1 MIGAENSRHTFNQSD
16 ADLNLVANWSSGC
29 SHTKGGLLF
38 SWSFGVYSSASIG
51 RFITL
56 VLVGR
61 HSIEKRSLLCM
72 NRLITVEKMMVID
85 SIGSKVSVSFLWV
98 YYCKSSVNIACI
110 CRKRFRC

>member
-1 MIGAENSRHTFNQSD
+1 M
-16 ADLNLVANWSSGC
+16 
-29 SHTKGGLLF
+29 
-38 SWSFGVYSSASIG
+38 YSSASIG

-72 NRLITVEKMMVID
+72 NRLTTVEKMMVID

-110 CRKRFRC
+110 CWKRFRCYGQWFRLYRTDGI